1 MARET
6 QVIAGFGGGLIT
18 HAYLEEHLPGDI
30 ESARAAG
37 CEKHALRWWRGVSRV
52 LGPASSARA
61 VLDIA
66 VAPLLELL
74 RHEPPATVPA
84 SCGVRGSLRS
94 ANAVL
99 LVLPW
104 AWPLASAWGDA
115 IRSGLAAGA
124 DWAVITNGRSLRIA
138 DCTRSWTRAGIEFDF
153 ERLLLS
159 PRGIAVLWALANA
172 GAMSGAGPRPL
183 RSRVS
188 DSDAHASRVCRS
200 LSDGVLGALPLL
212 ATSLEPGRST
222 DRRRALA
229 FDQSLTV
236 VYRVLFLLFAEA
248 HALVPVWNELYR
260 EAYTIDALTGRAI
273 QSSPRGLWSA
283 LQAISRLAHSGCQ
296 AGDLDVTAF
305 NGRLFSPRH
314 SPLIEQRRVPDAVVR
329 EVLLSLATEVTRQG
343 RRRISYHD
351 LGVEQLGSVYER
363 VLEYEPGAAGDT
375 LTLSRTSTRR
385 KATGSFYTPRALTE
399 FVVRRTLTPLV
410 EGKSAEQILQL
421 RIVDPAMGSGAFL
434 VAACRFLAEN
444 CEQAM
449 IRDGEWLDGDA
460 TAAARATLRRSVA
473 ERCLYGVDLNATAVQ
488 LARLSLWLTTLA
500 ADRPLTFLD
509 HHLASGNS
517 LIGARLADLARPM
530 RRGRSARPALPL
542 FDDRLIDEVAGR
554 VLPARLRLAMQPSDS
569 LAAVKDKERTLA
581 QIGERGGAIA
591 RWTAAADAWC
601 AAGLW
606 TDGPA
611 PSPGLVSEWIA
622 GAIGAKTTLPDRQLR
637 ASLERA
643 RVVAARHGA
652 FHWELAFPEVFF
664 GAAGHPS
671 AAGGFD
677 AVLGN
682 PPWDMLRGDTGSSSQ
697 RSDTRALTTA
707 QLRFCRSSRS
717 YQYQGGGQPNS
728 YQLFVER
735 ALTLARPG
743 GRVGLILPSGI
754 ATDHGSASLR
764 RHLFDRTSID
774 TWFGFDNRARIFPIH
789 RSMRFVVLSTTSS
802 GCTETLRFR
811 CGITDPE
818 ALDRDDRDTA
828 PLSIARTRLEA
839 WSPEHLTIPEIATAA
854 SLGIMAA
861 IAERVPALSDPA
873 GWQVRFGRELNATD
887 DRPHFVRLAGG
898 RKSILPVVEGKQ
910 IAPFKVDLERSE
922 YGIPATTA
930 ARLLD
935 RAATFERNRVAY
947 RDVASA
953 TNKLTLIAAM
963 LPRGTVSTHTVFCLK
978 TALDERSQWCL
989 LGLLNSFVAN
999 YLVRLQ
1005 VTTHV
1010 TTSLLARLPVPRPL
1024 ENTAQFDRL
1033 VDLAK
1038 CITKRGLQ
1046 DSSAEYAELNA
1057 IAAALYRL
1065 TPDEYAHI
1073 LNSFPLISETVRGE
1087 CLTTYVRAT
1096 SEHHSRKHRTTE
1108 P

>member
-6 QVIAGFGGGLIT
+6 SVIAGFGGGLIS
-18 HAYLEEHLPGDI
+18 HAYLEEHLPADI
-30 ESARAAG
+30 EAARAVG
-37 CEKHALRWWRGVSRV
+37 CERRALRWWRGVSCV

-74 RHEPPATVPA
+74 RHEPPAAVPE
-84 SCGVRGSLRS
+84 SCGLCGSLRS

-104 AWPLASAWGDA
+104 AWPLASVWRDA

-124 DWAVITNGRSLRIA
+124 DWAIITNGRSLRIA

-159 PRGIAVLWALANA
+159 PRGVAVLWALANA

-183 RSRVS
+183 RSRVR
-188 DSDAHASRVCRS
+188 DSDAYASRVCRS

-212 ATSLEPGRST
+212 AASLEPGSST
-222 DRRRALA
+222 DRRRAIA

-260 EAYTIDALTGRAI
+260 GAYTIDALTGRAI

-410 EGKSAEQILQL
+410 EGKSADQILQL

-434 VAACRFLAEN
+434 VAACRFLAEG

-449 IRDGEWLDGDA
+449 IRDGQWLDGDA
-460 TAAARATLRRSVA
+460 TAATRASLRRSVA

-517 LIGARLADLARPM
+517 LIGARLADLASPM
-530 RRGRSARPALPL
+530 RRRRSGKAPLALPL
-542 FDDRLIDEVAGR
+542 FDDRLTGEVAGR

-581 QIGERGGAIA
+581 QLGERGGAIA

-606 TDGPA
+606 TDGPT

-622 GAIGAKTTLPDRQLR
+622 GAIGSNTTLPDRQLR

-643 RVVAARHGA
+643 REVAARHGA
-652 FHWELAFPEVFF
+652 FHWELAFPEIFF
-664 GAAGHPS
+664 GAAGHPN

-697 RSDTRALTTA
+697 RSDMRALTAA

-717 YQYQGGGQPNS
+717 YQHQGSGHPNS

-774 TWFGFDNRARIFPIH
+774 TWFGFNNRARIFPIH
-789 RSMRFVVLSTTSS
+789 RSMRFVVLSTTSA
-802 GCTETLRFR
+802 GCTETLQFR
-811 CGITDPE
+811 CGITNPE
-818 ALDRDDRDTA
+818 ALDRHDRDTA
-828 PLSIARTRLEA
+828 PLSVARARLEA

-861 IAERVPALSDPA
+861 IAERVPALSEPA

-887 DRPHFVRLAGG
+887 DRPHFVRLTGA
-898 RKSILPVVEGKQ
+898 RKSMLPVVEGKQ
-910 IAPFKVDLERSE
+910 LAPFQVDLERSE
-922 YGIPATTA
+922 YGIPARTA

-935 RAATFERNRVAY
+935 RAATFERNRIAY

-978 TALDERSQWCL
+978 TALDEGSQWCL

-1024 ENTAQFDRL
+1024 ENTAPFDRL

-1038 CITKRGLQ
+1038 GITKRGLAN
-1046 DSSAEYAELNA
+1046 SSAEYAELNA
-1057 IAAALYRL
+1057 IAAGLYAI

-1073 LNSFPLISETVRGE
+1073 LATFPLIQENFRSE
-1087 CLTTYVRAT
+1087 CLSSYVRAT
-1096 SEHHSRKHRTTE
+1096 EARKHGAD
-1108 P
+1108 